1 MQEII
6 INKDKQNTKTIAII
20 ENGILVEQYIEKEEK
35 ERLEGNVY
43 LGKVENIL
51 PGMQAAFVNI
61 GEGKNTF
68 IHLRDILPKID
79 ITKNEKV
86 DDSNLNIK
94 DFIKR
99 GDPILVQVKR
109 DCNNKKGP
117 RVSKH
122 LSLVGRYIVL
132 MPETDIITVSQKI
145 EDEKEQ
151 KRLKEEIAKI
161 LPENFGVIIRT
172 SAVNKNINE
181 IQKDINNLIKRWERI
196 KDAKNKEKT
205 PYCIERNNGIIRKI
219 IIDTIDNGIAKITTN
234 DKNVFEEVQEI
245 LKEFEGTKIKLEL
258 EEKEDI
264 LDTHNIRN
272 QIEKLENRKI
282 WLKCGGFITIDKT
295 EALVAIDVNSGK
307 YTGKESREQ
316 TVLKVNK
323 EASVEIAKQ
332 LRLRDIGG
340 IIIIDYIDMEKEE
353 SKKQVIKELRDNLK
367 KDRSK
372 TQILE
377 FTKLNLLEMTRK
389 HMFSNEEIYI
399 LL

>member
-20 ENGILVEQYIEKEEK
+20 ENGILVEQYIEKEKK

-196 KDAKNKEKT
+196 KDAKNKEKA

-234 DKNVFEEVQEI
+234 NKNVFEEVQEI
-245 LKEFEGTKIKLEL
+245 LKEFENAKIKLEL

-323 EASVEIAKQ
+323 EASIEIAKQ

-353 SKKQVIKELRDNLK
+353 SKKQVIKELSDNLK

-389 HMFSNEEIYI
+389 HMFSNE
-399 LL
+399 

>member
-99 GDPILVQVKR
+99 GDPILVQVER

-196 KDAKNKEKT
+196 KDAKNKEKA

-389 HMFSNEEIYI
+389 HMFSNE
-399 LL
+399 

>member
-6 INKDKQNTKTIAII
+6 INKDKQNAKTIAIV
-20 ENGILVEQYIEKEEK
+20 ENGILIEQYIEKEDK
-35 ERLEGNVY
+35 QRLEGNIY

-68 IHLRDILPKID
+68 IHLRDILPKVD

-86 DDSNLNIK
+86 DDSKLNIK

-99 GDPILVQVKR
+99 GDYILVQVKR
-109 DCNNKKGP
+109 DSNNKKGP

-151 KRLKEEIAKI
+151 KRLKEKIAKV
-161 LPENFGVIIRT
+161 LPKNFGVIVRT
-172 SAVNKNINE
+172 SAIDKNINE
-181 IQKDINNLIKRWERI
+181 IQKDMNALIKRWENI
-196 KDAKNKEKT
+196 KNIRSKEKA
-205 PYCIERNNGIIRKI
+205 PFCVERNNGITRKI
-219 IIDTIDNGIAKITTN
+219 ITDTIDNGVTKITTN
-234 DKNVFEEVQEI
+234 NKNIFEEVQEI
-245 LKEFEGTKIKLEL
+245 LKEFENAKIKLEL

-264 LDTHNIRN
+264 LEIYNIRN

-282 WLKCGGFITIDKT
+282 WLKCGGFISIDKT
-295 EALVAIDVNSGK
+295 EALIAIDVNSGK
-307 YTGKESREQ
+307 YTGKESLEQ

-323 EASVEIAKQ
+323 EASAEIAKQ

-353 SKKQVIKELRDNLK
+353 SKKQVIKELEDNLK

-389 HMFSNEEIYI
+389 HMFSNE
-399 LL
+399 

>member
-6 INKDKQNTKTIAII
+6 INKDKQNTKTIAIV
-20 ENGILVEQYIEKEEK
+20 ENGILIEQYIEKEDK
-35 ERLEGNVY
+35 QRLEGNIY

-68 IHLRDILPKID
+68 IHLRDILPKVD

-86 DDSNLNIK
+86 DDSKLNIK

-99 GDPILVQVKR
+99 GDYILVQVKR
-109 DCNNKKGP
+109 DSNNKKGP

-151 KRLKEEIAKI
+151 KRLKEEIAKV
-161 LPENFGVIIRT
+161 LPKNFGVIIRT
-172 SAVNKNINE
+172 SAIDKNINE
-181 IQKDINNLIKRWERI
+181 IQKDMNALIKRWENI
-196 KDAKNKEKT
+196 KNIRSKEKA
-205 PYCIERNNGIIRKI
+205 PFCVERNNGITRKI
-219 IIDTIDNGIAKITTN
+219 ITDTIDNGVTKITTN
-234 DKNVFEEVQEI
+234 NKNIFEEVQEI
-245 LKEFEGTKIKLEL
+245 LKEFENAKIKLEL

-264 LDTHNIRN
+264 LEIYNIRN

-295 EALVAIDVNSGK
+295 EALIAIDVNSGK
-307 YTGKESREQ
+307 YTGKESLEQ

-323 EASVEIAKQ
+323 EASAEIAKQ

-353 SKKQVIKELRDNLK
+353 SKKQVIKELEDNLK

-389 HMFSNEEIYI
+389 HMFSNE
-399 LL
+399 

>member
-79 ITKNEKV
+79 ITRNEKV

-196 KDAKNKEKT
+196 KDAKNKEKA

-389 HMFSNEEIYI
+389 HMFSNE
-399 LL
+399 

>member
-196 KDAKNKEKT
+196 KDAKNKEKA

-353 SKKQVIKELRDNLK
+353 SKKQVIKELRNNLK

-389 HMFSNEEIYI
+389 HLFSNE
-399 LL
+399 

>member
-1 MQEII
+1 M
-6 INKDKQNTKTIAII
+6 
-20 ENGILVEQYIEKEEK
+20 
-35 ERLEGNVY
+35 
-43 LGKVENIL
+43 
-51 PGMQAAFVNI
+51 
-61 GEGKNTF
+61 
-68 IHLRDILPKID
+68 
-79 ITKNEKV
+79 
-86 DDSNLNIK
+86 
-94 DFIKR
+94 
-99 GDPILVQVKR
+99 
-109 DCNNKKGP
+109 
-117 RVSKH
+117 
-122 LSLVGRYIVL
+122 SLVGRYIVL
-132 MPETDIITVSQKI
+132 MPETDIITISQKI

-196 KDAKNKEKT
+196 KDAKNKEKA

-372 TQILE
+372 TQILD
-377 FTKLNLLEMTRK
+377 LQN
-389 HMFSNEEIYI
+389 
-399 LL
+399 

>member
-43 LGKVENIL
+43 LGKVENVL

-181 IQKDINNLIKRWERI
+181 IQKDINNLIKRWKRI
-196 KDAKNKEKT
+196 KDAKNKEKA
-205 PYCIERNNGIIRKI
+205 PYCIERNNRIIRKI

-389 HMFSNEEIYI
+389 HMFSNE
-399 LL
+399 